1 MIILDKKAKREVIW
15 LGLIGLID
23 FFIIQVLVGWGNWG
37 LDIVIRDSYVILSA
51 GQIFFIIFL
60 NISFL
65 VYLIKQVLNKFENL
79 LGNLILVVVTGLLIY
94 VSSMTVKFIGSMDQG
109 WIIYPPF
116 SSSPDVLKEKYKIT
130 AGINV
135 FVQLYE
141 IAQIFIL
148 SIAGIMTGRSWR
160 KPSKQQ

>member
-1 MIILDKKAKREVIW
+1 MIMSDKSKREVIW
-15 LGLIGLID
+15 LGMIGLID

-37 LDIVIRDSYVILSA
+37 LDLVIRDSYVTLSA

-130 AGINV
+130 SGINV